1 MGSTLI
7 IFAYMRTRDENKIET
22 IYREA
27 LKMLVNEG
35 FDGFSMQ
42 KLAKVARVSPA
53 TIYIYFKDKEDLLL
67 QLHKRELDKY
77 FAYVMEDFDPEMDFA
92 TGLAHQWKRRAEYVI
107 GHSDEAHF
115 MEHFTFT
122 PLLSKSVAKRD
133 PRFSETMH
141 RFVKKAILNKEL
153 VVMPFEVYWS
163 VAFAPLYNL
172 VRFHKAGMNLAGEPF
187 QLTDEMLMQTLS
199 LVLKALK
206 PGDDEPVPPD
216 IACIKDLK
224 HFHNK

>member
-7 IFAYMRTRDENKIET
+7 FAFMRTRDENKIEA

-27 LKMLVNEG
+27 LEMVVNEG
-35 FDGFSMQ
+35 FEGLSMQ
-42 KLAKVARVSPA
+42 KLAKAAGVSPA

-77 FAYVMEDFDPEMDFA
+77 FAHIMDGFDPDLDFA
-92 TGLAHQWKRRAEYVI
+92 AGLAFQWKRRAEYVI
-107 GHSDEAHF
+107 SHPNEGHFLENFA
-115 MEHFTFT
+115 FT
-122 PLLSKSVAKRD
+122 PLLPKSIRLRD
-133 PRFSETMH
+133 KRFSELMY
-141 RFVKKAILNKEL
+141 RFVNKAIQNKEL

-172 VRFHKAGMNLAGEPF
+172 VRYHKAGMNLSGEKF
-187 QLTDEMLMQTLS
+187 ELTDEMLMQTLS

-206 PGDDEPVPPD
+206 PGADEPVPD
-216 IACIKDLK
+216 ITCMKSK
-224 HFHNK
+224 

>member
-7 IFAYMRTRDENKIET
+7 FAFMRARDENKIES

-35 FDGFSMQ
+35 FDGFSIQ
-42 KLAKVARVSPA
+42 KLAKVAGVSPA
-53 TIYIYFKDKEDLLL
+53 TIYIYFSDKEDLLL
-67 QLHKRELDKY
+67 QLHKRELDLY
-77 FAYVMEDFDPEMDFA
+77 FAYVMEDFDPEADFA
-92 TGLAHQWKRRAEYVI
+92 TGLAYQWKRRAEYVI
-107 GHSDEAHF
+107 QHPDEGHFLEQF
-115 MEHFTFT
+115 KFT
-122 PLLSKSVAKRD
+122 PLMRKATSMRDKRFTD
-133 PRFSETMH
+133 KMH
-141 RFVKKAILNKEL
+141 RFVSNAILNKEL

-172 VRFHKAGMNLAGEPF
+172 VRFHKAGMDLTGEPF

-206 PGDDEPVPPD
+206 PGEDEPVPD
-216 IACIKDLK
+216 IACINAGMKHLK
-224 HFHNK
+224 AK

>member
-1 MGSTLI
+1 
-7 IFAYMRTRDENKIET
+7 
-22 IYREA
+22 
-27 LKMLVNEG
+27 MLVNEG

-67 QLHKRELDKY
+67 QLHKREMDKY
-77 FAYVMEDFDPEMDFA
+77 FSYVMDDFDPEADFA

-107 GHSDEAHF
+107 RHSDEAHF

-122 PLLSKSVAKRD
+122 PLLAKAISVRDKRFTD
-133 PRFSETMH
+133 LMH

-206 PGDDEPVPPD
+206 PGADEPVPD
-216 IACIKDLK
+216 IACMNTGMK
-224 HFHNK
+224 HLIGK